1 MWSWYPC
8 RITTGCGVWKFF
20 THITLTLVGMRAQG
34 ARLID
39 AFCLLSAVVSFN
51 YLFAPLRR
59 LFSAPDAAVCA
70 VAVRSEEEVKRRFTN
85 LGCDNLGRGKCQP
98 SARGRATYPFRCKLK
113 I

>member
-8 RITTGCGVWKFF
+8 RITTGCRVWKFF

-39 AFCLLSAVVSFN
+39 AFCLLSTVVSFN
-51 YLFAPLRR
+51 HLLPPCVVSSRPLTRRCALLPFAAKRR
-59 LFSAPDAAVCA
+59 L
-70 VAVRSEEEVKRRFTN
+70 
-85 LGCDNLGRGKCQP
+85 RGVSP
-98 SARGRATYPFRCKLK
+98 